1 LLKKSTIL
9 WTPSNFNTNIINN
22 INLND
27 NFNQLGTFF
36 IILFNNK
43 NKLLELFITSEFVL
57 LFSVNKFE
65 SV

>member
-1 LLKKSTIL
+1 MLKKSTIL